1 MRRAISRQNFAAVL
15 LAATGQRWTIALSA
29 EAGDP
34 TLSAQDEAAHTARR
48 DAAAMHPLVQLS
60 ILDAFPGAR
69 VEPVRAPAA
78 SVEVSAPPASAD
90 LPDAETIFDE
100 E

>member
-48 DAAAMHPLVQLS
+48 DAAAMHPLVRS